1 MSTNAESVFSGDRD
15 KNDNPSVIVIGAGVA
30 GLAAAARLAES
41 GVSVTILEARDR
53 IGGRVFT
60 HRDPALR
67 DPAIRDSASAIP
79 IELGAEFIH
88 GMAPEIFGA
97 LEQMNSSDGA
107 GAITEVEGDGW
118 CVTDGRLA
126 ECGFFEQVDE
136 ILKKMDGSS
145 PDESFLE
152 FLERCFPHAQ
162 DDHATNDPAKDDPEL
177 ERAKQRAMGYVSG
190 FNAADPA
197 LVGVHWLVQ
206 QMEAEERIQGHRSF
220 RLVNGYSELIDFFR
234 RRLEIAGVL
243 VWTEAV
249 VERVQWRRGR
259 ADVTWR
265 RADGSD
271 SSLSSELVSAA
282 RLLITVPLGVLK
294 APVGERGAIEF
305 VPALPTQKL
314 EALERIE
321 MGTAMRVVLRFR
333 RRFWETITASTSSR
347 DKKTLGGMGFLFSN
361 DEWFPT
367 WWTTEPRK
375 SPIITGWAPFRAGAR
390 LSGQNKSLVIDH
402 GLSSLGRLLQASPAL
417 LREEFEAA
425 YFHDWQN
432 DPFSR
437 GAYSYG
443 KVGAVEAQQVLGAPL
458 ENTLFFA
465 GEATDVSGNN
475 GTVHGAI
482 ASGQRAAAE
491 ILRTTS
497 TG

>member
-1 MSTNAESVFSGDRD
+1 MSTNAESVFSGEDKD
-15 KNDNPSVIVIGAGVA
+15 KNNNPSVIVIGAGVA

-60 HRDPALR
+60 CPDHDHN
-67 DPAIRDSASAIP
+67 SASSIP

-88 GMAPEIFGA
+88 GMAREIFEP
-97 LEQMNSSDGA
+97 LEQMNASDGA
-107 GAITEVEGDGW
+107 GATTEVEGDSW

-126 ECGFFEQVDE
+126 ECGFFAQVDE
-136 ILKKMDGSS
+136 ILKKMDGGS

-152 FLERCFPHAQ
+152 FLERCFPGSQDEHAK
-162 DDHATNDPAKDDPEL
+162 NDPAKADPEL
-177 ERAKQRAMGYVSG
+177 ERAKQRAIGYVSG

-234 RRLEIAGVL
+234 RRLESVGVS
-243 VWTEAV
+243 VRTEAV

-265 RADGSD
+265 RADGSG
-271 SSLSSELVSAA
+271 SSLVSAT
-282 RLLITVPLGVLK
+282 RVLVTVPLGVLK

-305 VPALPTQKL
+305 APALPAQKL
-314 EALERIE
+314 KALERIE

-333 RRFWETITASTSSR
+333 RRFWETIAASTSSR
-347 DKKTLGGMGFLFSN
+347 DKKTLGGMGFLFSD

-375 SPIITGWAPFRAGAR
+375 SPIITGWAPFRAGTR
-390 LSGQNKSLVIDH
+390 LSGQNESFVIDH
-402 GLSSLGRLLQASPAL
+402 GLSSLGRLLQVSPAQ

-443 KVGAVEAQQVLGAPL
+443 KVGAVEAQQVLGAQL
-458 ENTLFFA
+458 EDTLFFA

>member
-1 MSTNAESVFSGDRD
+1 MSTNAESVLSGKD
-15 KNDNPSVIVIGAGVA
+15 KDNNNNLSVIVIGAGVA

-60 HRDPALR
+60 RRDAATP
-67 DPAIRDSASAIP
+67 IP

-88 GMAPEIFGA
+88 GMAPEIFEP
-97 LEQMNSSDGA
+97 LKQMNASDGA
-107 GAITEVEGDGW
+107 GAITEVEGDSW

-136 ILKKMDGSS
+136 ILKKMDGGS

-152 FLERCFPHAQ
+152 FLERCFPRSQ
-162 DDHATNDPAKDDPEL
+162 DDQTKDAKNNTAKDDPEL
-177 ERAKQRAMGYVSG
+177 ERAKRRAIGYVSG

-220 RLVNGYSELIDFFR
+220 RLVNGYSELIDYFR
-234 RRLEIAGVL
+234 RRLESAGVSMR
-243 VWTEAV
+243 TEAV
-249 VERVQWRRGR
+249 VDRVQWRRGR

-265 RADGSD
+265 RGDGSD
-271 SSLSSELVSAA
+271 SSLSSQLVSAA
-282 RLLITVPLGVLK
+282 RVLITVPLGVLK

-305 VPALPTQKL
+305 APALPAQKI

-333 RRFWETITASTSSR
+333 RRFWETIAVSTSSR
-347 DKKTLGGMGFLFSN
+347 DKKALGGMGFLFSD

-390 LSGQNKSLVIDH
+390 LSGQNESFVIDH
-402 GLSSLGRLLQASPAL
+402 GLSSLGRLLQVSPAQ

-443 KVGAVEAQQVLGAPL
+443 KVGAVEAQQGLGAPL
-458 ENTLFFA
+458 EDTLFFA